1 MDFKLKVGAFYAL
14 NLTILGILFLELVKF
29 SQEARSSSIS
39 FFSLGILAFFLG
51 LRHAVDADHLA
62 AIDNSVRKL
71 TQEGKNSLL
80 VGTFFSL
87 GHSSVVFLLS
97 FGLVLSTRLVEG
109 SIPSLEKLGSFLGT
123 AISGGVL
130 YLLGFL
136 NFFVALEIY
145 QLYRG
150 VMRGEVDEE
159 RVDNVLQKRGLMGRY
174 FRRLFSLI
182 KNQYYLYPIGFL
194 FGLGFDT
201 ASETALLAITATSS
215 GLFSG
220 VSTWYA
226 LLFPALFA
234 GGMTLIDSTD
244 GFFMNGAYRWAFS
257 GDPLRK
263 IWYNLTMTVIS
274 VMVAFVIGSLELLG
288 LLQSEL
294 GLQGGIWSWIAWVN
308 GGTEWGYV
316 GVFIVSVFVVVWSL
330 SATIYRVRVSRFSRS
345 MSR

>member
-1 MDFKLKVGAFYAL
+1 MIRSKIGVFYVL
-14 NLTILGILFLELVKF
+14 NLTVIAILFFELVRI
-29 SQEARSSSIS
+29 SQEARSSSVS
-39 FFSLGILAFFLG
+39 FFSLGVLAFFLG

-71 TQEGKNSLL
+71 TQEGKSSLL

-87 GHSSVVFLLS
+87 GHSTVVFLLS
-97 FGLVLSTRLVEG
+97 LGLVLTTRLVEG
-109 SIPSLEKLGSFLGT
+109 SIPSLERIGSIVGT
-123 AISGGVL
+123 SVSGGVL

-145 QLYRG
+145 QLYKG
-150 VMRGEVDEE
+150 MMRGEVDNE
-159 RVDNVLQKRGLMGRY
+159 RVENVLQKRGLMGRY

-182 KNQYYLYPIGFL
+182 RNQYYLYPIGFL

-215 GLFSG
+215 GLFSN
-220 VSTWYA
+220 VSVWYA

-244 GFFMNGAYRWAFS
+244 GFFMNGAYRWAFA

-263 IWYNLTMTVIS
+263 VWYNLTMTVIS
-274 VMVAFVIGSLELLG
+274 VMVAFLIGSLELLG

-294 GLQGGIWSWIAWVN
+294 DLQGGIWSWIAWVN

-316 GVFIVSVFVVVWSL
+316 GIFIVSVFVAVWSI
-330 SATIYRVRVSRFSRS
+330 SAVVYRVRVSRVSRS
-345 MSR
+345 FNR